1 MIFIMVLLI
10 LPANAKL
17 GFVGIG
23 VSDIDNS
30 TKFYQDILGL
40 GAPFSAPSSIKS
52 KSNTRFSEA
61 IITTTKLNP
70 ILISEPLVGF
80 ITENPAPKKL
90 ATNEN
95 KYTIA
100 IPPVAANT
108 PNLKF
113 SVALNNSQSKK

>member
-1 MIFIMVLLI
+1 MYF
-10 LPANAKL
+10 
-17 GFVGIG
+17 
-23 VSDIDNS
+23 
-30 TKFYQDILGL
+30 

-52 KSNTRFSEA
+52 KSNTKFSEA

-95 KYTIA
+95 KYTNA

-113 SVALNNSQSKK
+113 SVALINPDLYAKSNESKMETVIIIALNTIPSYN